1 MMWAPGADDDAAA
14 SATNYSQ
21 ALRCYER
28 RTLARGTHTYGEALL
43 DQISRFLDRSHQ
55 GGVLYMV
62 PPTCDPPVD
71 QFKPASCFDRNLIQ
85 AIAGPETL

>member
-1 MMWAPGADDDAAA
+1 
-14 SATNYSQ
+14 
-21 ALRCYER
+21 
-28 RTLARGTHTYGEALL
+28 
-43 DQISRFLDRSHQ
+43 
-55 GGVLYMV
+55 MV